1 MNKAKTIIFIGPQ
14 GSGKGTQAKILAKK
28 IGAEYIEAGALLRKI
43 SKQESTF
50 GRYVRDI
57 IDNGGLME
65 DKDMEDILAT
75 RLAGIHPND
84 SIIFDGVPRREK
96 QALWMLDYLTTND
109 RGSIITIFLNLSREE
124 SIKRLVLRRVCEV
137 CGRGTIWHGQ
147 QGQVCDR
154 CSGKLVARGDDT
166 PEFINIRLD
175 NYTKETVPVI
185 NLLKEKTSFFEIDAS
200 ASIEKIANDIDNALS
215 Q

>member
-1 MNKAKTIIFIGPQ
+1 MHKSKTIIFIGPQ

-43 SKQESTF
+43 SKQDSTF
-50 GRYVRDI
+50 GHYVRNI

-84 SIIFDGVPRREK
+84 HIIFDGVPRREN
-96 QALWMLDYLTTND
+96 QAIWLLDYLAKHG
-109 RGSIITIFLNLSREE
+109 RSELITIFLNLSRAE
-124 SIKRLVLRRVCEV
+124 SIKRLTLRRVCEV

-147 QGQVCDR
+147 PGQVCDR
-154 CSGKLVARGDDT
+154 CGGKLVTREDDT
-166 PEFINIRLD
+166 PEFINVRLD
-175 NYTKETVPVI
+175 NYAKETIPVI
-185 NLLKEKTSFFEIDAS
+185 EILKEKTKFFEINAERT
-200 ASIEKIANDIDNALS
+200 IEEVAHDIEELLS
-215 Q
+215 K